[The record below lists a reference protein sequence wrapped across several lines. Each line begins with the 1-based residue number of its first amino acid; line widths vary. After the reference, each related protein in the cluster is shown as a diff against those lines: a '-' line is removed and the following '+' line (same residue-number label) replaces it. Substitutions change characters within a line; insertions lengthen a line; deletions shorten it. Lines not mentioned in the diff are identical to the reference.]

1 MKSRN
6 NKEYSYTFAG
16 VKIQTNKL
24 VNELP
29 IDGFSDINLK
39 ILFKKQ
45 KYFQI
50 NKNDST
56 DDSFLNVPKINDSHS
71 CISNDG
77 KTSIIIESSTKYMD
91 YAFEI
96 RNVLPYSSIMQ
107 NKLIL
112 HASAILYK
120 KKVFAFLGESGA
132 GKSTIANEL
141 ECFGYKVVTDD
152 LLPCR
157 MIDSE
162 VRVPVHHNS
171 KTKTFPLD
179 SIFFI
184 NRDRNINSIVIN
196 NLRGVNLFN
205 LLMSNGYGNLKSLLL
220 WRNQFNLYGKIVKR
234 VKAFN
239 LFIPDNKKLIKRNLS
254 IFISQTFYYG

>member
-6 NKEYSYTFAG
+6 SKEYSYTFAG
-16 VKIQTNKL
+16 VKVQTNKL
-24 VNELP
+24 INELP

-39 ILFKKQ
+39 IVFKKQ
-45 KYFQI
+45 KCFQL

-56 DDSFLNVPKINDSHS
+56 DDSFLKVPEINNSNS

-132 GKSTIANEL
+132 GKSTIANEF

-157 MIDSE
+157 MIGSE

-171 KTKTFPLD
+171 KTISFPLD
-179 SIFFI
+179 TIFFI
-184 NRDRNINSIVIN
+184 NRDRDIKSVIINKLKGI
-196 NLRGVNLFN
+196 NLFN
-205 LLMSNGYGNLKSLLL
+205 LLMSNGYGNLKSLVL
-220 WRNQFNLYGKIVKR
+220 WRNQFYLYSKIVKK
-234 VKAFN
+234 VNAFN
-239 LFIPDNKKLIKRNLS
+239 LFIPDNKKLMKRNLS
-254 IFISQTFYYG
+254 VFISQTFYNG

>member
-6 NKEYSYTFAG
+6 SKEYSYTFAG
-16 VKIQTNKL
+16 VKVHTNKL
-24 VNELP
+24 INELP
-29 IDGFSDINLK
+29 VDEYSDINLK

-45 KYFQI
+45 KYFQN
-50 NKNDST
+50 NKNHNT
-56 DDSFLNVPKINDSHS
+56 DDSFLKVPEINNSNS
-71 CISNDG
+71 YISNDG
-77 KTSIIIESSTKYMD
+77 KTSIIIESNAKYMD

-112 HASAILYK
+112 HASAILYNK
-120 KKVFAFLGESGA
+120 NVFAFLGESGA

-141 ECFGYKVVTDD
+141 GCFGYKVVTDD

-171 KTKTFPLD
+171 KTITFPLD

-184 NRDRNINSIVIN
+184 NRDRDIKSIIIS
-196 NLRGVNLFN
+196 NLKGVSLFK
-205 LLMSNGYGNLKSLLL
+205 LLMSNGYGNLKSLIL
-220 WRNQFNLYGKIVKR
+220 WRNQFYLYSKIVKR
-234 VKAFN
+234 VNAFN
-239 LFIPDNKKLIKRNLS
+239 LFIPDNKKLMKRNLS
-254 IFISQTFYYG
+254 VFISQTFYNG